1 MLVPIDLSVIYK
13 APLLPDDSFCGR
25 PNPSQIKQVNGSGDN
40 RMPKGELW
48 RVSVSTPSRYVDS
61 PHPKKT
67 PDPICIS
74 SGCLFHPRDCR
85 EYTPGA
91 AIRPKRTRPLPYN

>member
-1 MLVPIDLSVIYK
+1 MILSV
-13 APLLPDDSFCGR
+13 DDR
-25 PNPSQIKQVNGSGDN
+25 NPSQIKEVNGSGDN

-67 PDPICIS
+67 PDPVAFRVGVS
-74 SGCLFHPRDCR
+74 SMR
-85 EYTPGA
+85 EIDQRA
-91 AIRPKRTRPLPYN
+91 ALVVA